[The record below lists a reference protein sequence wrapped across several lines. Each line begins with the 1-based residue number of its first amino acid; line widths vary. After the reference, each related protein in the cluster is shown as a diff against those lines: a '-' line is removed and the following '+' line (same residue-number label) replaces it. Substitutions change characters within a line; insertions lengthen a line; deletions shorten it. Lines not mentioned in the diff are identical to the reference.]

1 MVVHPLPSWWYHPPS
16 LSGRYA
22 KLFGVNVWGHVSCVG
37 ACAVG
42 FAADHG
48 LPRLG
53 VAGLSCPRTR
63 RQPDVEHPLIG
74 ESVPRGGRAA
84 RAELVKVTTTAT
96 VDSVEASHVA

>member
-1 MVVHPLPSWWYHPPS
+1 MYHPTPS

-22 KLFGVNVWGHVSCVG
+22 KLFGVNVWGHLSCAG

-42 FAADHG
+42 FAADQWV

-53 VAGLSCPRTR
+53 VVGLARPRTR
-63 RQPDVEHPLIG
+63 RQPDVEHPLTG
-74 ESVPRGGRAA
+74 ESMPRGGRAA
-84 RAELVKVTTTAT
+84 RAELVKGTTTAT